1 MLRYLLTALLTLAPA
16 LAPTLAWAQ
25 SEQQTLVDRATLSVQ
40 EMLSGANTGDRA
52 WAMQRA
58 RAVMVCPRVFRAS
71 FFIGGAGGDCVLAA
85 RDGNGS
91 WSSPAFFQLST
102 ASFGLQVG
110 LQDSE
115 ILITIL
121 TEKGLN
127 AVMDSRF
134 KIGGD
139 ASVAFAQMGAG
150 VEGATTAALRA
161 DILAFSQ
168 SSGLFVGISL
178 NGSLLAAKSEW
189 DRAYYGQDIGAREIV
204 VDMKVNNPGA
214 DPLRAILAKYGAT
227 ASAPAANAALPNPP
241 AAANT
246 APENPPPAAPGAPQ
260 SLAPVQSQDLAAPK
274 N

>member
-1 MLRYLLTALLTLAPA
+1 MLRYLLTALLTMVPA
-16 LAPTLAWAQ
+16 LAWAQ
-25 SEQQTLVDRATLSVQ
+25 SEQQTLVDRATLSAQ
-40 EMLSGANTGDRA
+40 EMLSAPDSSDRA
-52 WAMQRA
+52 WAMRKA
-58 RAVMVCPRVFRAS
+58 RAVMICPRVFRAS
-71 FFIGGAGGDCVLAA
+71 FFIGGAGGDCVLVA

-102 ASFGLQVG
+102 ASIGLQVG

-115 ILITIL
+115 ILMTIL

-168 SSGLFVGISL
+168 SSGLFAGISL

-189 DRAYYGQDIGAREIV
+189 DRSYYGQDIGAREIV

-214 DPLRAILAKYGAT
+214 DPLRAVLAKYGAAT
-227 ASAPAANAALPNPP
+227 SAPPAVATLPNPP
-241 AAANT
+241 A
-246 APENPPPAAPGAPQ
+246 PPAGAAAPANPQANGAPQ
-260 SLAPVQSQDLAAPK
+260 SLAPVQSQDLAPPK

>member
-1 MLRYLLTALLTLAPA
+1 MLRHVLPALLA
-16 LAPTLAWAQ
+16 LGVVWLGPERAFAQ
-25 SEQQTLVDRATLSVQ
+25 TEQQTLVDRATLSVQ
-40 EMLSGANTGDRA
+40 EMLTAPDSGDRA
-52 WAMQRA
+52 WAMKRA
-58 RAVMVCPRVFRAS
+58 RAVMICPRVFRAS
-71 FFIGGAGGDCVLAA
+71 FIVGGAGGDCVLAA

-102 ASFGLQVG
+102 ASVGLQIG

-115 ILITIL
+115 ILMTIL

-168 SSGLFVGISL
+168 SSGLFAGISL

-189 DRAYYGQDIGAREIV
+189 DRAYYGRDIGAREIV

-214 DPLRAILAKYGAT
+214 DPLRTILAKYGAQS
-227 ASAPAANAALPNPP
+227 SAPPAEATLP
-241 AAANT
+241 T
-246 APENPPPAAPGAPQ
+246 PPPEAPATPQASGGAPQ
-260 SLAPVQSQDLAAPK
+260 SLAPVQSQDLAPPK

>member
-1 MLRYLLTALLTLAPA
+1 MLRYVLAALLTLAPA
-16 LAPTLAWAQ
+16 LAWAQ

-40 EMLSGANTGDRA
+40 EMLSGANTGDRV

-71 FFIGGAGGDCVLAA
+71 FIIGGAGGDCVLAA

-102 ASFGLQVG
+102 ASFGLQAG
-110 LQDSE
+110 IQDSE

-134 KIGGD
+134 KLGGD

-168 SSGLFVGISL
+168 SSGLYAGISL

-204 VDMKVNNPGA
+204 VDMKVSNPGA
-214 DPLRAILAKYGAT
+214 DPLRAILAKYGA
-227 ASAPAANAALPNPP
+227 APSAPAANAALPSPP
-241 AAANT
+241 ASSE
-246 APENPPPAAPGAPQ
+246 APAPASPPAAPGAPQ
-260 SLAPVQSQDLAAPK
+260 SLSPVQSQDLAPPK

>member
-1 MLRYLLTALLTLAPA
+1 MLRILLTAFFATLP
-16 LAPTLAWAQ
+16 LLAWAQ
-25 SEQQTLVDRATLSVQ
+25 SEQQTLVDRATLTVQ
-40 EMLSGANTGDRA
+40 EMLSAPHSGDRA

-71 FFIGGAGGDCVLAA
+71 FFFGGAGGDCVLAA
-85 RDGNGS
+85 RGGAGS

-102 ASFGLQVG
+102 ASFGLQAG
-110 LQDSE
+110 IQDSE
-115 ILITIL
+115 IIMAIL

-127 AVMDSRF
+127 AIMDSRF

-139 ASVAFAQMGAG
+139 ASVAFAQLGAG

-161 DILAFSQ
+161 DIVAFSQ

-189 DRAYYGQDIGAREIV
+189 DRAYYGRDIGAREIV
-204 VDMKVNNPGA
+204 VDMQVSNPGA
-214 DPLRAILAKYGAT
+214 DPLRAILAKYGAGPSAPPANAAMPT
-227 ASAPAANAALPNPP
+227 PPAPAALPAYDTAP
-241 AAANT
+241 AASSS
-246 APENPPPAAPGAPQ
+246 GGPQ

>member
-1 MLRYLLTALLTLAPA
+1 MLRILLTAFFATIPL
-16 LAPTLAWAQ
+16 LAWAQ
-25 SEQQTLVDRATLSVQ
+25 TEQQTLVDRATLTVQ
-40 EMLSGANTGDRA
+40 EMLSAPHSGDRA

-71 FFIGGAGGDCVLAA
+71 FFFGGAGGECVLAA
-85 RDGNGS
+85 RGGAGS

-102 ASFGLQVG
+102 ASFGLQAG
-110 LQDSE
+110 IQDSE
-115 ILITIL
+115 IIMAIL

-127 AVMDSRF
+127 AIMDSRF

-139 ASVAFAQMGAG
+139 ASVAFAQLGAG

-161 DILAFSQ
+161 DIVAFSQ

-189 DRAYYGQDIGAREIV
+189 DRAYYGRDIGAREIV
-204 VDMKVNNPGA
+204 VDMQVSNPGA
-214 DPLRAILAKYGAT
+214 DPLRAILAKYGAGPSAPPANADMPT
-227 ASAPAANAALPNPP
+227 PPAPAAPPANDTAP
-241 AAANT
+241 AAA
-246 APENPPPAAPGAPQ
+246 AASSGPQ